1 MNKEEAKQNV
11 EKAIN
16 PKTGIPYYSNPDG
29 DKFQQNLDKW
39 VEFISW
45 ARWNPDLFLDL
56 ITPETGGI
64 RLDLD
69 QRVFIRVLVRFA
81 SVYGVFPR
89 GYGKCVSGDTL
100 ILTNEG
106 VKEIG
111 SYFNYQDDNVETYI
125 IPKQMT
131 VSNRH
136 KQMENVIAGVYSG
149 YKDTKK
155 IYTEEGIEIEPS
167 LNHPVLVMTTDGNID
182 WKRTEDLHVGDYLI
196 TSRGDN
202 VWGSRTKLTFDMH
215 SWLNSFGGDS
225 KWKIEKNKCNT
236 PTELTEDLAL
246 IIGYLLGD
254 GCLTRDNIILF
265 TSKDQDMVERYHSFM
280 NNVIGVEV
288 KQRKTGI
295 DYVVNGKYVREYFR
309 QLGLSQS
316 DAFTKVIPNI
326 ILEAPKKYVV
336 KCLQGLF
343 DTDGGVESRAVSF
356 CTASEKMSKQVQTL
370 LLNLGIISNR
380 RTKISKQYQ
389 TKSYIITITGSN
401 ILKFRDEI
409 GFSCQRKQELLEQ
422 RCKEYQGRTI
432 KDIIPNQQSKI
443 REFYESI
450 GENVNKSSHPLYQ
463 VVNKGGLFT
472 YKKLNQMLN
481 HERFHEAKHCEHFKS
496 LQCENYFYSKI
507 KTIKD
512 SKAHVY
518 DLSLDNTHSF
528 VSNGLV
534 SHNTFTELL
543 ALYVTAILYPNIN
556 LSMSAQ
562 TMQAAAG
569 LVEEKHSEIVR
580 FFPLIGAE
588 IVGKPQ
594 FSKDNA
600 EIHFTSGSTIS
611 TLANAQ
617 SSKGKRRHRLM
628 MEEAA
633 LLNDFVFSDALEPI
647 VNVPRRTIGYNPQ
660 VDPCEMNGQIHFLT
674 TAYFKNTEYERCLAM
689 VKEMAELKGKIVLG
703 SSWELA
709 CEYGRGETRSQL
721 LAKKEKLSP
730 TFFATNYE
738 SRWVG
743 SSDSCII
750 DLNKLFNIRT
760 LPKAELKSDGKS
772 EYYIGVDV
780 ARSTKTNNNQTS
792 IVVGKVKRDKK
803 DKVNHIQIVNI
814 VNLPNGTNFT
824 GQAIAVKRLQKL
836 YKAVTVV
843 IDINGLG
850 VGLLDEIMKLHIDP
864 ITGEELIAFDTINT
878 EHESDE
884 AETLKCVWALQAQ
897 GLNTD
902 IIVNFMNLVENGT
915 LQLLE
920 KVDQNVVAN
929 SDQDFLKSTV
939 LPHVQTELFIEE
951 VANLSLEQLNGGKLT
966 VKRNSKSIDK
976 DRYSAL
982 VYMIWYIMTYENKA
996 KEEEEEFN
1004 IASFYCFS
1012 SPKIR

>member
-1 MNKEEAKQNV
+1 MNKEEAKQII
-11 EKAIN
+11 EKVIN

-45 ARWNPDLFLDL
+45 ARFFPDLFLDL

-89 GYGKCVSGDTL
+89 GYGK
-100 ILTNEG
+100 
-106 VKEIG
+106 
-111 SYFNYQDDNVETYI
+111 
-125 IPKQMT
+125 
-131 VSNRH
+131 
-136 KQMENVIAGVYSG
+136 
-149 YKDTKK
+149 
-155 IYTEEGIEIEPS
+155 
-167 LNHPVLVMTTDGNID
+167 
-182 WKRTEDLHVGDYLI
+182 
-196 TSRGDN
+196 
-202 VWGSRTKLTFDMH
+202 
-215 SWLNSFGGDS
+215 
-225 KWKIEKNKCNT
+225 
-236 PTELTEDLAL
+236 
-246 IIGYLLGD
+246 
-254 GCLTRDNIILF
+254 
-265 TSKDQDMVERYHSFM
+265 
-280 NNVIGVEV
+280 
-288 KQRKTGI
+288 
-295 DYVVNGKYVREYFR
+295 
-309 QLGLSQS
+309 
-316 DAFTKVIPNI
+316 
-326 ILEAPKKYVV
+326 
-336 KCLQGLF
+336 
-343 DTDGGVESRAVSF
+343 
-356 CTASEKMSKQVQTL
+356 
-370 LLNLGIISNR
+370 
-380 RTKISKQYQ
+380 
-389 TKSYIITITGSN
+389 
-401 ILKFRDEI
+401 
-409 GFSCQRKQELLEQ
+409 
-422 RCKEYQGRTI
+422 
-432 KDIIPNQQSKI
+432 
-443 REFYESI
+443 
-450 GENVNKSSHPLYQ
+450 
-463 VVNKGGLFT
+463 
-472 YKKLNQMLN
+472 
-481 HERFHEAKHCEHFKS
+481 
-496 LQCENYFYSKI
+496 
-507 KTIKD
+507 
-512 SKAHVY
+512 
-518 DLSLDNTHSF
+518 
-528 VSNGLV
+528 
-534 SHNTFTELL
+534 TFTELL

-939 LPHVQTELFIEE
+939 LPHVQTELLIEE
-951 VANLSLEQLNGGKLT
+951 IANLSLEQLNGGKLT

-982 VYMIWYIMTYENKA
+982 VYMIWYIMTHENKA
-996 KEEEEEFN
+996 KEEEEDFN
-1004 IASFYCFS
+1004 IASLYCFS

>member
-1 MNKEEAKQNV
+1 MNEKDAKEFV
-11 EKAIN
+11 DTIIN
-16 PKTGIPYYSNPDG
+16 PKTGIPYYSNPSG
-29 DKFQQNLDKW
+29 DKFQQNIDKW

-45 ARWNPDLFLDL
+45 ARFYPDLFLDL

-69 QRVFIRVLVRFA
+69 QRVFLRALVRFP

-89 GYGKCVSGDTL
+89 GYGK
-100 ILTNEG
+100 
-106 VKEIG
+106 
-111 SYFNYQDDNVETYI
+111 
-125 IPKQMT
+125 
-131 VSNRH
+131 
-136 KQMENVIAGVYSG
+136 
-149 YKDTKK
+149 
-155 IYTEEGIEIEPS
+155 
-167 LNHPVLVMTTDGNID
+167 
-182 WKRTEDLHVGDYLI
+182 
-196 TSRGDN
+196 
-202 VWGSRTKLTFDMH
+202 
-215 SWLNSFGGDS
+215 
-225 KWKIEKNKCNT
+225 
-236 PTELTEDLAL
+236 
-246 IIGYLLGD
+246 
-254 GCLTRDNIILF
+254 
-265 TSKDQDMVERYHSFM
+265 
-280 NNVIGVEV
+280 
-288 KQRKTGI
+288 
-295 DYVVNGKYVREYFR
+295 
-309 QLGLSQS
+309 
-316 DAFTKVIPNI
+316 
-326 ILEAPKKYVV
+326 
-336 KCLQGLF
+336 
-343 DTDGGVESRAVSF
+343 
-356 CTASEKMSKQVQTL
+356 
-370 LLNLGIISNR
+370 
-380 RTKISKQYQ
+380 
-389 TKSYIITITGSN
+389 
-401 ILKFRDEI
+401 
-409 GFSCQRKQELLEQ
+409 
-422 RCKEYQGRTI
+422 
-432 KDIIPNQQSKI
+432 
-443 REFYESI
+443 
-450 GENVNKSSHPLYQ
+450 
-463 VVNKGGLFT
+463 
-472 YKKLNQMLN
+472 
-481 HERFHEAKHCEHFKS
+481 
-496 LQCENYFYSKI
+496 
-507 KTIKD
+507 
-512 SKAHVY
+512 
-518 DLSLDNTHSF
+518 
-528 VSNGLV
+528 
-534 SHNTFTELL
+534 TFTELL

-556 LSMSAQ
+556 LAMSAQ
-562 TMQAAAG
+562 TLQASAG

-580 FFPLIGAE
+580 FYPLIGAE

-600 EIHFTSGSTIS
+600 EIHFTSGSIIS

-628 MEEAA
+628 MEESA

-647 VNVPRRTIGYNPQ
+647 VNVPRRTIGMNPQ

-674 TAYFKNTEYERCLAM
+674 TAYFKNTEYERCM
-689 VKEMAELKGKIVLG
+689 GMIKEMAELKGKIVLG
-703 SSWELA
+703 ASWELA

-803 DKVNHIQIVNI
+803 DKVNHIQIVNM

-836 YKAVTVV
+836 YKAVAVV

-878 EHESDE
+878 DHESDE
-884 AETLKCVWALQAQ
+884 GETLQCVWALQAQ

-929 SDQDFLKSTV
+929 SDQDFLKSSV
-939 LPHVQTELFIEE
+939 LPHIQTELFIEE

-982 VYMIWYIMTYENKA
+982 VYMIWYIMTHQNKA

-1004 IASFYCFS
+1004 IASLYCFS

>member
-11 EKAIN
+11 EKVIN

-45 ARWNPDLFLDL
+45 ARFFPDLFLDL

-89 GYGKCVSGDTL
+89 GYGK
-100 ILTNEG
+100 
-106 VKEIG
+106 
-111 SYFNYQDDNVETYI
+111 
-125 IPKQMT
+125 
-131 VSNRH
+131 
-136 KQMENVIAGVYSG
+136 
-149 YKDTKK
+149 
-155 IYTEEGIEIEPS
+155 
-167 LNHPVLVMTTDGNID
+167 
-182 WKRTEDLHVGDYLI
+182 
-196 TSRGDN
+196 
-202 VWGSRTKLTFDMH
+202 
-215 SWLNSFGGDS
+215 
-225 KWKIEKNKCNT
+225 
-236 PTELTEDLAL
+236 
-246 IIGYLLGD
+246 
-254 GCLTRDNIILF
+254 
-265 TSKDQDMVERYHSFM
+265 
-280 NNVIGVEV
+280 
-288 KQRKTGI
+288 
-295 DYVVNGKYVREYFR
+295 
-309 QLGLSQS
+309 
-316 DAFTKVIPNI
+316 
-326 ILEAPKKYVV
+326 
-336 KCLQGLF
+336 
-343 DTDGGVESRAVSF
+343 
-356 CTASEKMSKQVQTL
+356 
-370 LLNLGIISNR
+370 
-380 RTKISKQYQ
+380 
-389 TKSYIITITGSN
+389 
-401 ILKFRDEI
+401 
-409 GFSCQRKQELLEQ
+409 
-422 RCKEYQGRTI
+422 
-432 KDIIPNQQSKI
+432 
-443 REFYESI
+443 
-450 GENVNKSSHPLYQ
+450 
-463 VVNKGGLFT
+463 
-472 YKKLNQMLN
+472 
-481 HERFHEAKHCEHFKS
+481 
-496 LQCENYFYSKI
+496 
-507 KTIKD
+507 
-512 SKAHVY
+512 
-518 DLSLDNTHSF
+518 
-528 VSNGLV
+528 
-534 SHNTFTELL
+534 TFTELL

>member
-1 MNKEEAKQNV
+1 MNKEEAKQII
-11 EKAIN
+11 EKVIN

-45 ARWNPDLFLDL
+45 ARFFPDLFLDL

-89 GYGKCVSGDTL
+89 GYGK
-100 ILTNEG
+100 
-106 VKEIG
+106 
-111 SYFNYQDDNVETYI
+111 
-125 IPKQMT
+125 
-131 VSNRH
+131 
-136 KQMENVIAGVYSG
+136 
-149 YKDTKK
+149 
-155 IYTEEGIEIEPS
+155 
-167 LNHPVLVMTTDGNID
+167 
-182 WKRTEDLHVGDYLI
+182 
-196 TSRGDN
+196 
-202 VWGSRTKLTFDMH
+202 
-215 SWLNSFGGDS
+215 
-225 KWKIEKNKCNT
+225 
-236 PTELTEDLAL
+236 
-246 IIGYLLGD
+246 
-254 GCLTRDNIILF
+254 
-265 TSKDQDMVERYHSFM
+265 
-280 NNVIGVEV
+280 
-288 KQRKTGI
+288 
-295 DYVVNGKYVREYFR
+295 
-309 QLGLSQS
+309 
-316 DAFTKVIPNI
+316 
-326 ILEAPKKYVV
+326 
-336 KCLQGLF
+336 
-343 DTDGGVESRAVSF
+343 
-356 CTASEKMSKQVQTL
+356 
-370 LLNLGIISNR
+370 
-380 RTKISKQYQ
+380 
-389 TKSYIITITGSN
+389 
-401 ILKFRDEI
+401 
-409 GFSCQRKQELLEQ
+409 
-422 RCKEYQGRTI
+422 
-432 KDIIPNQQSKI
+432 
-443 REFYESI
+443 
-450 GENVNKSSHPLYQ
+450 
-463 VVNKGGLFT
+463 
-472 YKKLNQMLN
+472 
-481 HERFHEAKHCEHFKS
+481 
-496 LQCENYFYSKI
+496 
-507 KTIKD
+507 
-512 SKAHVY
+512 
-518 DLSLDNTHSF
+518 
-528 VSNGLV
+528 
-534 SHNTFTELL
+534 TFTELL

-884 AETLKCVWALQAQ
+884 AEALKCVWALQAQ

-939 LPHVQTELFIEE
+939 LPHVQTELLIEE
-951 VANLSLEQLNGGKLT
+951 IANLSLEQLNGGKLT

-982 VYMIWYIMTYENKA
+982 VYMIWYIMTHENKA
-996 KEEEEEFN
+996 KEEEEDFN
-1004 IASFYCFS
+1004 IASLYCFS

>member
-1 MNKEEAKQNV
+1 MNKEEAKQII

-45 ARWNPDLFLDL
+45 ARFFPDLFLDL

-89 GYGKCVSGDTL
+89 GYGK
-100 ILTNEG
+100 
-106 VKEIG
+106 
-111 SYFNYQDDNVETYI
+111 
-125 IPKQMT
+125 
-131 VSNRH
+131 
-136 KQMENVIAGVYSG
+136 
-149 YKDTKK
+149 
-155 IYTEEGIEIEPS
+155 
-167 LNHPVLVMTTDGNID
+167 
-182 WKRTEDLHVGDYLI
+182 
-196 TSRGDN
+196 
-202 VWGSRTKLTFDMH
+202 
-215 SWLNSFGGDS
+215 
-225 KWKIEKNKCNT
+225 
-236 PTELTEDLAL
+236 
-246 IIGYLLGD
+246 
-254 GCLTRDNIILF
+254 
-265 TSKDQDMVERYHSFM
+265 
-280 NNVIGVEV
+280 
-288 KQRKTGI
+288 
-295 DYVVNGKYVREYFR
+295 
-309 QLGLSQS
+309 
-316 DAFTKVIPNI
+316 
-326 ILEAPKKYVV
+326 
-336 KCLQGLF
+336 
-343 DTDGGVESRAVSF
+343 
-356 CTASEKMSKQVQTL
+356 
-370 LLNLGIISNR
+370 
-380 RTKISKQYQ
+380 
-389 TKSYIITITGSN
+389 
-401 ILKFRDEI
+401 
-409 GFSCQRKQELLEQ
+409 
-422 RCKEYQGRTI
+422 
-432 KDIIPNQQSKI
+432 
-443 REFYESI
+443 
-450 GENVNKSSHPLYQ
+450 
-463 VVNKGGLFT
+463 
-472 YKKLNQMLN
+472 
-481 HERFHEAKHCEHFKS
+481 
-496 LQCENYFYSKI
+496 
-507 KTIKD
+507 
-512 SKAHVY
+512 
-518 DLSLDNTHSF
+518 
-528 VSNGLV
+528 
-534 SHNTFTELL
+534 TFTELL